1 MALRFST
8 LELALA
14 GAAADAV
21 RQAEQRFALNTAI
34 EVDPGCERDC
44 FQISAL

>member
-1 MALRFST
+1 
-8 LELALA
+8 LA

-21 RQAEQRFALNTAI
+21 RQAEQRFARNIAI
-34 EVDPGCERDC
+34 ETDPGYERER